1 MKHLYN
7 TAGRLSFLWVTHLP
21 EEPFTRRLF
30 SSPVW
35 KILDQIPGQKNIL
48 LFLKKPFL
56 NQNFFYICSD
66 VCFFKLEKYN
76 KQEWLKPASKDTCN
90 CKVDN

>member
-35 KILDQIPGQKNIL
+35 KILDQIPGQKNVRRSEWNWTEGFL
-48 LFLKKPFL
+48 LRQRPL
-56 NQNFFYICSD
+56 Q
-66 VCFFKLEKYN
+66 EKV
-76 KQEWLKPASKDTCN
+76 T
-90 CKVDN
+90 KVDLDKNYYASHLS